1 MGMEG
6 RRQWNDKHSVSM
18 PFHSCYPVT
27 VFPAIDWNTGHRVYR
42 DRGYYDVEPVV
53 GVTQDAETVY
63 YENSVKKACTV
74 IDVDDDDMESA
85 GREQVEGYAGSAYD
99 GML

>member
-1 MGMEG
+1 M
-6 RRQWNDKHSVSM
+6 
-18 PFHSCYPVT
+18 
-27 VFPAIDWNTGHRVYR
+27 
-42 DRGYYDVEPVV
+42 